1 MKNSCVWFVLLFC
14 YSSLCFGLPFFL
26 FYFDF
31 MFWFALLYIAFCSLL
46 CCFFLFCFMFSFR
59 FYVPVYFH
67 KYTRWISLSSGT
79 AIVCNAQTCPSSM
92 CLHKTT
98 HSMEKLLNEKSL
110 CVISPE
116 NNLIDMDYFYNVV
129 MNFLKLDIFG
139 GTNFQRRDKN
149 LKLLSKYLLIAF
161 LWWVLND
168 IWLFFLFFWWNKPL
182 ILVSFFGLFFEPIH
196 LSNVYIY
203 YTLGSF
209 ISFNCEG
216 RLFRQNNFTHI
227 HFGSININTA
237 H

>member
-1 MKNSCVWFVLLFC
+1 MGWKIVVCGLFC
-14 YSSLCFGLPFFL
+14 CFVILHFALFCHFFCFTLISCFGLLYFTLLFVLCFVLFFV
-26 FYFDF
+26 F
-31 MFWFALLYIAFCSLL
+31 
-46 CCFFLFCFMFSFR
+46 FMFSFR
-59 FYVPVYFH
+59 FDVPVYFH

-98 HSMEKLLNEKSL
+98 HSMEKLWNEKSL

-168 IWLFFLFFWWNKPL
+168 IWLFFNF
-182 ILVSFFGLFFEPIH
+182 
-196 LSNVYIY
+196 
-203 YTLGSF
+203 LG
-209 ISFNCEG
+209 E
-216 RLFRQNNFTHI
+216 
-227 HFGSININTA
+227 INL
-237 H
+237 

>member
-14 YSSLCFGLPFFL
+14 YSSLCFVLPFFL

-46 CCFFLFCFMFSFR
+46 CFVFCFVSCLVFVFMFQF
-59 FYVPVYFH
+59 
-67 KYTRWISLSSGT
+67 ISTNTPDEYL
-79 AIVCNAQTCPSSM
+79 CLQAQTCPSSM

-98 HSMEKLLNEKSL
+98 HSMEKLSL
-110 CVISPE
+110 CVIIVCDQPR

-168 IWLFFLFFWWNKPL
+168 IWLFFIF
-182 ILVSFFGLFFEPIH
+182 LVK
-196 LSNVYIY
+196 
-203 YTLGSF
+203 
-209 ISFNCEG
+209 
-216 RLFRQNNFTHI
+216 
-227 HFGSININTA
+227 
-237 H
+237 